1 MGTVISSDTS
11 ASFVGTINF
20 SELPVDFFPSKLRQT
35 ESKSLITQ
43 DWGALSE
50 QSFSLAHCT
59 HSHQVAKEEGA
70 GRKEIIMSNL
80 T

>member
-20 SELPVDFFPSKLRQT
+20 SELPVDF
-35 ESKSLITQ
+35 
-43 DWGALSE
+43 
-50 QSFSLAHCT
+50 
-59 HSHQVAKEEGA
+59 SHQNSDKLNRSHSSLRIEERFPNSLLALPTARTATKLQKEEGA